1 VARRAVLMA
10 GTRQASAGFGIA
22 SGIMVAVQVALSIA
36 LLNGALIMAR
46 GVAGYMSPAVPV
58 PAREVL
64 TARIYA
70 QYSTPSAIAGAV
82 AAIPGVVAAGAA
94 TSLPG

>member
-22 SGIMVAVQVALSIA
+22 SGMVAVQVALSIA